1 MLTSSP
7 SSSST
12 NNTSSFNKDE
22 IEKQIEEWKNKYL
35 NKYICSISQQLM
47 IDPVIISETGQTY
60 DRKEIEE
67 WLQKQNTCP
76 TTGIILKSK
85 LLTPNYFAKS
95 AMNEN
100 VGKFIKKVVKNVKLW
115 CSDVNLIEICSEL
128 INESLDLVKNN
139 NNFNSLQNDL
149 NMLQF
154 DILLNNQNIEEQVL
168 FDKYIKLVK
177 ELPNLNDKIVQLQ
190 KLENKLTNEA
200 FLQQFFFELL
210 NLLIE
215 LKNDSNINL
224 LIEVFTKYCKLNNV
238 DSNLFDNILDCI
250 QDNEMKLN
258 CIILLF
264 NNTNYSRNILLEI
277 LLNIEIDKFNEE
289 FINFFKDLLKEVNLN
304 EIDHDDLIIFFEN
317 CNELKEEQIIIFEKL
332 FKNTNEVKYLESLYE
347 LDNNNK
353 DLELQLLSEYLKLN
367 LMDKYLNLYIKLNED
382 KLDSFNIIF
391 LKYLQNQ
398 NNKIE
403 NQNKEIIILQNEN
416 LKLKN
421 KFNNLENSLLYCNN
435 LKEWKN
441 QQIINNF
448 KIKYPE
454 YNYVNIINIETPLNI
469 KKEERFSSNEF
480 EVFGLKWKICI
491 YPKGNSNSK
500 ENKCAIYL
508 HLKSLQYKNEN
519 EEEKEISSIKIKYSI
534 NNINLNNNK
543 NYEFNFTKIEGRGNY
558 GFKQSNFIPIIKND
572 KQIFSVV
579 IGMKKLE
586 IKFK

>member
-76 TTGIILKSK
+76 TTGIKLKSK

-115 CSDVNLIEICSEL
+115 CNDVNLIEICSEL

-139 NNFNSLQNDL
+139 NNFNSLQIDL

-238 DSNLFDNILDCI
+238 DSNLIDNILDFI

-277 LLNIEIDKFNEE
+277 LLNIKIDKFNEE

-304 EIDHDDLIIFFEN
+304 EINLNNLINFFEN

-454 YNYVNIINIETPLNI
+454 YDYVNIINIETPLNI
-469 KKEERFSSNEF
+469 KKEERFSSDEF

-491 YPKGNSNSK
+491 FPKGNSKSK

-508 HLKSLQYKNEN
+508 WLNSLQYKNEN
-519 EEEKEISSIKIKYSI
+519 EEEKEISSIKIKYLIDS
-534 NNINLNNNK
+534 INLNENIN
-543 NYEFNFTKIEGRGNY
+543 IEYDFINMIGY
-558 GFKQSNFIPIIKND
+558 GYCNFKQLNFIPIIKND

-579 IGMKKLE
+579 IGMKKLDIE
-586 IKFK
+586 F